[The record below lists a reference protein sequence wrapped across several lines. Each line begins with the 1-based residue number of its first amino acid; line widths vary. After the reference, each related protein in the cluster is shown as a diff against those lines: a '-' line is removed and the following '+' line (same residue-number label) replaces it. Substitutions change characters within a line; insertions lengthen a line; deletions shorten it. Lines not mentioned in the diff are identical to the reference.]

1 MNQKQSLLAFI
12 QRDCRD
18 TIVIIPTGGTVA
30 AKGGARTDT
39 SHYKAG
45 AIDIDDLL
53 LPIRGEL
60 EKIAN
65 IETQQ
70 ILSIDSANSRPGH
83 IIMIKNRLEETLSK
97 PDIIGTVSLGGST
110 VMITQC
116 RCLVHLI
123 ELSGRSLIVTGACK
137 PHTAYGSEGLAN
149 ILASARTLSDY
160 KQNNV
165 FVPGASSLLGKVVDF
180 RAEIENQG
188 GVDNAIKEGVKGAIL
203 VVYDDGYWP
212 DQSMAGLKELVNQ
225 GDTLV
230 AAVSYGSSFGA
241 QRPRIDGVV
250 PASDWTDRD
259 LLMFLPILLSSN
271 LSKAEK
277 EDFLRTPHRKNNGP
291 YR

>member
-1 MNQKQSLLAFI
+1 MTNAITPRAISPVQQDQKLI
-12 QRDCRD
+12 QRD

-149 ILASARTLSDY
+149 ILASARTLSEY
-160 KQNNV
+160 
-165 FVPGASSLLGKVVDF
+165 
-180 RAEIENQG
+180 EING
-188 GVDNAIKEGVKGAIL
+188 LAIL
-203 VVYDDGYWP
+203 MDEMLCLNVGVTSRIMSLC
-212 DQSMAGLKELVNQ
+212 QGLLRFWVRWW
-225 GDTLV
+225 T
-230 AAVSYGSSFGA
+230 SA
-241 QRPRIDGVV
+241 QRSKISHGKSPKD
-250 PASDWTDRD
+250 S
-259 LLMFLPILLSSN
+259 IL
-271 LSKAEK
+271 K
-277 EDFLRTPHRKNNGP
+277 D
-291 YR
+291 